1 MRRGQTHQQTHRR
14 DREHNRADTRH
25 RTRTQQH
32 PIIPGERNHKR
43 RHRHN
48 QHANRVHRTFTPT
61 GNHLTRRRRK
71 NQARNSQRRNHHR
84 RHSDR
89 GIKILR
95 IIWQHRRHQT
105 KTHRNHERR
114 SNQNLQTGWHAVRIN
129 RARVK
134 NRRCFGRVP
143 HARPRNSAVPYGSR
157 GPHPQLPIMYS
168 AKKLNS
174 VQSTRRQPG
183 TRVASTSQTA
193 QTGKL
198 VV

>member
-1 MRRGQTHQQTHRR
+1 MRRGQAHQQTHRR
-14 DREHNRADTRH
+14 DREHDRADTRH
-25 RTRTQQH
+25 RTRTQQN

-71 NQARNSQRRNHHR
+71 NQARNRQRRNHHR

-95 IIWQHRRHQT
+95 IVRQHRRHQT

-114 SNQNLQTGWHAVRIN
+114 SNQNLQTGGHTVRIN

-143 HARPRNSAVPYGSR
+143 HTHPRNRAVPCGSR
-157 GPHPQLPIMYS
+157 GPHPQLPIMCS

-174 VQSTRRQPG
+174 VQSTPPTAGHARHLDQPN
-183 TRVASTSQTA
+183 RPNR
-193 QTGKL
+193 
-198 VV
+198 